1 MTAAGAQ
8 TSRPRRWLKPIGLLI
23 AFALLA
29 VLVLMPVDLFLPGRV
44 ALAVFGTA
52 VILWA
57 TTRLDAAW
65 IALAG
70 AVALVL
76 FGAVGQRDVTGMLG
90 DDIIWLM
97 IGAFVIGT
105 AFETSGLAARLTGA
119 VAARARTTGQL
130 FWLTTLAL
138 IPLTFLIPSTSGR
151 AAATLPA
158 LNAFFGADRGAE
170 AERGR
175 RAFAI
180 LIPTIILVATTAA
193 LTGAGSHLLAEDLLY
208 QRIGERFGFAQW
220 ALWGLPF
227 ALAVSLASCWVV
239 LRLFLSRDERATAV
253 PRSSLGQG
261 PMTPAEWKTLA
272 IAAITFGLWFT
283 TAWHGYRIASVA
295 VLAMIVLTAPVIGV
309 LKFKAAMKAVNWSL
323 VVFVGA
329 ALLLGQALINTQAA
343 GWLVGGLFD
352 ITNLDTIRGGDAP
365 AIVVVAAIA
374 LISLASHL
382 FMTSHVARMAALGP
396 PFILM
401 AQTAEL
407 NPVAV
412 LFIATAGMNYC
423 LTLPVCS
430 KALLLF
436 QDVDGVTFRPRD
448 LMRLSAVLMPV
459 HLVLMIVFY
468 FGWWKWTGLALTAG

>member
-1 MTAAGAQ
+1 MTSAGAQ
-8 TSRPRRWLKPIGLLI
+8 TAGSRRWIRPVSLAL

-29 VLVLMPVDLFLPGRV
+29 ALVLLPEDLFQPGRV

-57 TTRLDAAW
+57 TTKLDASW
-65 IALAG
+65 VALAG

-76 FGAVGQRDVTGMLG
+76 FGAAGQRDVTGMLG

-97 IGAFVIGT
+97 IGAFVIGA

-158 LNAFFGADRGAE
+158 LNAFFGSERGSG

-227 ALAVSLASCWVV
+227 ALAASLASCWVV
-239 LRLFLSRDERATAV
+239 LRLFLDGDERAAPV
-253 PRSSLGQG
+253 PQTSLGRG

-272 IAAITFGLWFT
+272 IAAVTFGLWFT
-283 TAWHGYRIASVA
+283 TGWHGYRIASVA
-295 VLAMIVLTAPVIGV
+295 ILAMIVLTAPWVGV

-323 VVFVGA
+323 VLFVGA
-329 ALLLGQALINTQAA
+329 ALVLGQALINTQAA
-343 GWLVGGLFD
+343 GWLVGSLFD
-352 ITNLDTIRGGDAP
+352 ITNLDTIRGGNAP

-374 LISLASHL
+374 VISLASHL
-382 FMTSHVARMAALGP
+382 FMTSHVARTAALGP

-401 AQTAEL
+401 SQTAEL

-448 LMRLSAVLMPV
+448 LMRLSAVLTPV
-459 HLVLMIVFY
+459 HLVLMVVFY
-468 FGWWKWTGLALTAG
+468 FGWWQWTGLSLTL

>member
-1 MTAAGAQ
+1 MAIAF
-8 TSRPRRWLKPIGLLI
+8 GLL
-23 AFALLA
+23 AA
-29 VLVLMPVDLFLPGRV
+29 LVLLPVELFQPGRV
-44 ALAVFGTA
+44 AVAVFGTA

-57 TTRLDAAW
+57 STKLDASW
-65 IALAG
+65 IAIAG

-76 FGAVGQRDVTGMLG
+76 FGAADESDLTQMLA

-97 IGAFVIGT
+97 IGAFVIGA
-105 AFETSGLAARLTGA
+105 AFESSGLASRLTGA
-119 VAARARTTGQL
+119 VAARARTTGGL

-158 LNAFFGADRGAE
+158 LNVFFGKDRGPE
-170 AERGR
+170 GERGR

-208 QRIGERFGFAQW
+208 QRVGERVGFARW

-227 ALAVSLASCWVV
+227 ALAASLASCWVV
-239 LRLFLSRDERATAV
+239 LRLFLNRDERAAAL
-253 PRSSLGQG
+253 PQASLGQG
-261 PMTPAEWKTLA
+261 SLKPAEWKTLV
-272 IAAITFGLWFT
+272 IAAATFALWFT
-283 TAWHGYRIASVA
+283 TSWHGYRIASVA
-295 VLAMIVLTAPVIGV
+295 ILAMIVLTAPRLGV
-309 LKFKAAMKAVNWSL
+309 MKFKAAMKAVNWSL

-329 ALLLGQALINTQAA
+329 ALVLGQALINTQAA
-343 GWLVGGLFD
+343 GWLVGSLFE
-352 ITNLDTIRGGDAP
+352 ITQLDTVRGSNAP

-374 LISLASHL
+374 LISLMSHL

-448 LMRLSAVLMPV
+448 LLRLSAVLTPV
-459 HLVLMIVFY
+459 HLVLMVVFY
-468 FGWWKWTGLALTAG
+468 FGWWQPTGLSLTI

>member
-1 MTAAGAQ
+1 MKSEGARRLIKPVGMAA
-8 TSRPRRWLKPIGLLI
+8 

-29 VLVLMPVDLFLPGRV
+29 ALVLLPEDLFQPGRV
-44 ALAVFGTA
+44 ALGVFGTA

-57 TTRLDAAW
+57 GTRMDASW
-65 IALAG
+65 VALAG

-76 FGAVGQRDVTGMLG
+76 LGAADEGDVTGMLA

-97 IGAFVIGT
+97 IGAFVIGA
-105 AFETSGLAARLTGA
+105 AFEQSGLAARLTGA

-158 LNAFFGADRGAE
+158 LNAFFGVERGQGG
-170 AERGR
+170 ERGR
-175 RAFAI
+175 RAYAI

-208 QRIGERFGFAQW
+208 QRLGERFGFAQW

-227 ALAVSLASCWVV
+227 ALAASLVSCWVV
-239 LRLFLSRDERATAV
+239 LRLFLNGPERAAPV
-253 PRSSLGQG
+253 PPAALGQG
-261 PMTPAEWKTLA
+261 PMSAAEWRTLI
-272 IAAITFGLWFT
+272 IAGITFGLWFST
-283 TAWHGYRIASVA
+283 PWHGYRIAGVA
-295 VLAMIVLTAPVIGV
+295 VLAMVVLTAPWIGV

-323 VVFVGA
+323 VLFVGA
-329 ALLLGQALINTQAA
+329 ALVLGQALINTQAA
-343 GWLVGGLFD
+343 GWLVGSLFD
-352 ITNLDTIRGGDAP
+352 LTNLDAIRGGNAP
-365 AIVVVAAIA
+365 AIVVILAIA
-374 LISLASHL
+374 VISLASHL
-382 FMTSHVARMAALGP
+382 FMTSHVARTAALGP

-430 KALLLF
+430 KALLMF

-448 LMRLSAVLMPV
+448 LLRLSAVLTPV
-459 HLVLMIVFY
+459 HLGLIVVFY
-468 FGWWKWTGLALTAG
+468 FGWWQWTGLSLVW

>member
-1 MTAAGAQ
+1 MTRDAA
-8 TSRPRRWLKPIGLLI
+8 TRLIKPVGMGL
-23 AFALLA
+23 AAVLLA
-29 VLVLMPVDLFLPGRV
+29 CLVVLPEELFQPGRV

-57 TTRLDAAW
+57 GTKLDASW
-65 IALAG
+65 VALAG

-76 FGAVGQRDVTGMLG
+76 LGAAGQGDVTGMLG
-90 DDIIWLM
+90 HDIIWLM
-97 IGAFVIGT
+97 IGAFVIGG
-105 AFETSGLAARLTGA
+105 AFESTGLAARLTGA

-158 LNAFFGADRGAE
+158 LNAFFGAERGEGA
-170 AERGR
+170 ARGR

-208 QRIGERFGFAQW
+208 ERTGSRFGFARW
-220 ALWGLPF
+220 VVWGLPF
-227 ALAVSLASCWVV
+227 ALVASLISCWVV
-239 LRLFLSRDERATAV
+239 LRLFLKRDERAAAV
-253 PRSSLGQG
+253 PIATLGRG
-261 PMTPAEWKTLA
+261 PTSVAEWKTLA
-272 IAAITFGLWFT
+272 IAAVTFGLWFT
-283 TAWHGYRIASVA
+283 TPWHGYRIASVA
-295 VLAMIVLTAPVIGV
+295 VLAMVVLTAPWIGV
-309 LKFKAAMKAVNWSL
+309 LKFKAAMKGVNWSL
-323 VVFVGA
+323 VLFVGA
-329 ALLLGQALINTQAA
+329 ALILGQALINTQAA

-352 ITNLDTIRGGDAP
+352 LTGLDAVQGSNTPEILVIA
-365 AIVVVAAIA
+365 AVAAI
-374 LISLASHL
+374 SLTSHL

-401 AQTAEL
+401 AQVAEL

-430 KALLLF
+430 KALLMF
-436 QDVDGVTFRPRD
+436 QDVDGATFRPRD
-448 LMRLSAVLMPV
+448 LLRLSAVLTPV
-459 HLVLMIVFY
+459 HLVLMVAFY
-468 FGWWKWTGLALTAG
+468 FGWWKWTGLSLAW

>member
-1 MTAAGAQ
+1 MTKAGAKTAGPRGWIKPVGM
-8 TSRPRRWLKPIGLLI
+8 TS

-29 VLVLMPVDLFLPGRV
+29 ALVLLPADLFQPGRV
-44 ALAVFGTA
+44 AMAVFGTA
-52 VILWA
+52 VILW
-57 TTRLDAAW
+57 TTTKLDASW

-76 FGAVGQRDVTGMLG
+76 FGAADESDLTEMLA
-90 DDIIWLM
+90 DDIIWMM
-97 IGAFVIGT
+97 IGAFVIG
-105 AFETSGLAARLTGA
+105 ASFESSGLAARLTGA
-119 VAARARTTGQL
+119 VATRARTTGEL

-158 LNAFFGADRGAE
+158 LNAFFGTDRGKE

-208 QRIGERFGFAQW
+208 QRVGERFGFAKW

-227 ALAVSLASCWVV
+227 AFAASLASCWVV
-239 LRLFLSRDERATAV
+239 LRLFLNPDERAAAI
-253 PRSSLGQG
+253 PQASLGRG
-261 PMTPAEWKTLA
+261 PMTPIEWKTLV
-272 IAAITFGLWFT
+272 IAAVTFGLWFT
-283 TAWHGYRIASVA
+283 TSWHGYRIASVA
-295 VLAMIVLTAPVIGV
+295 ILAMIVLTAPWVGV
-309 LKFKAAMKAVNWSL
+309 MKFKAAMKAVNWSL
-323 VVFVGA
+323 VMFVGA
-329 ALLLGQALINTQAA
+329 ALVLGQALINTQAA
-343 GWLVGGLFD
+343 GWLVGSLFD
-352 ITNLDTIRGGDAP
+352 ITKLGAIREGNAPTIL
-365 AIVVVAAIA
+365 VVGAIA
-374 LISLASHL
+374 MISLASHL
-382 FMTSHVARMAALGP
+382 FMTSHVARTAALGP

-436 QDVDGVTFRPRD
+436 QDVDGVTFRPGD
-448 LMRLSAVLMPV
+448 LLRLSAVLTPV

-468 FGWWKWTGLALTAG
+468 FGWWQPTGLSLTL

>member
-1 MTAAGAQ
+1 MITAGRQTADVMRWVKPAGV
-8 TSRPRRWLKPIGLLI
+8 LM

-29 VLVLMPVDLFLPGRV
+29 ALVLVPVDLFQPGRV

-57 TTRLDAAW
+57 STRLDAAW

-70 AVALVL
+70 AATLVI
-76 FGAVGQRDVTGMLG
+76 FGAADQRDVTGLLG

-97 IGAFVIGT
+97 IGAFVIGA

-158 LNAFFGADRGAE
+158 LNAFFAVESGPG

-227 ALAVSLASCWVV
+227 ALAASLASCWVI
-239 LRLFLSRDERATAV
+239 LRLFLRPDERAAHITQTAR
-253 PRSSLGQG
+253 PQGSLS
-261 PMTPAEWKTLA
+261 ADEWKTLI
-272 IAAITFGLWFT
+272 IAAVTFSLWFT
-283 TAWHGYRIASVA
+283 TSLHGYRIASVA
-295 VLAMIVLTAPVIGV
+295 VLSLIVLTAPWVGV

-323 VVFVGA
+323 VLFVGA
-329 ALLLGQALINTQAA
+329 ALVLGQALINTQAA
-343 GWLVGGLFD
+343 GWLIGSLFD
-352 ITNLDTIRGGDAP
+352 IANLDSLSGENAP
-365 AIVVVAAIA
+365 AMAIVIAIA
-374 LISLASHL
+374 VISLASHL
-382 FMTSHVARMAALGP
+382 FMTSHVARTAALGP

-401 AQTAEL
+401 AQTADL

-436 QDVDGVTFRPRD
+436 QEVDGVTFRPRD
-448 LMRLSAVLMPV
+448 LMKLSAILTPV
-459 HLVLMIVFY
+459 HLVLMVVFY
-468 FGWWKWTGLALTAG
+468 FGWWQWTGLSLAG

>member
-1 MTAAGAQ
+1 MTLTHETKGRR
-8 TSRPRRWLKPIGLLI
+8 RPWIRLLGLLS
-23 AFALLA
+23 AFALLTA
-29 VLVLMPVDLFLPGRV
+29 LVVLPAELFQPGRV

-57 TTRLDAAW
+57 TTKIEAAW

-70 AVALVL
+70 AVVLVL
-76 FGAVGQRDVTGMLG
+76 FGAADQRDVTGMLA

-97 IGAFVIGT
+97 LGAFVIGA
-105 AFETSGLAARLTGA
+105 AFESSGLAARLTAA
-119 VAARARTTGQL
+119 VASRARTTGQL

-158 LNAFFGADRGAE
+158 LNGFFGVERGQA

-175 RAFAI
+175 RAYAI

-227 ALAVSLASCWVV
+227 ALAASLASCWVV
-239 LRLFLSRDERATAV
+239 LRLFLNGPERAAPV
-253 PRSSLGQG
+253 PLLARSDAAMSR
-261 PMTPAEWKTLA
+261 AEWTTLA
-272 IAAITFGLWFT
+272 IAAVTFGLWFT
-283 TAWHGYRIASVA
+283 TQWHGYRIASVA
-295 VLAMIVLTAPVIGV
+295 VVAMIALTAPRLGV
-309 LKFKAAMKAVNWSL
+309 LKFKAAMRAVNWSL
-323 VVFVGA
+323 VLFVGA
-329 ALLLGQALINTQAA
+329 ALVLGQALINTQAA
-343 GWLVGGLFD
+343 GWLVGALFD
-352 ITNLDTIRGGDAP
+352 IANLDTIRGGSAP
-365 AIVVVAAIA
+365 EIAVIAAIA
-374 LISLASHL
+374 VISLASHL
-382 FMTSHVARMAALGP
+382 FMTSHVARTAALGP

-436 QDVDGVTFRPRD
+436 QDADGVTFRPRD
-448 LMRLSAVLMPV
+448 LMRLSAILTPV
-459 HLVLMIVFY
+459 HLLLMIVFY
-468 FGWWKWTGLALTAG
+468 FAWWKWTGLALST

>member
-1 MTAAGAQ
+1 MKAEGA
-8 TSRPRRWLKPIGLLI
+8 RRLIKPVGMAV

-29 VLVLMPVDLFLPGRV
+29 ALVLLPEGLFQPGRV

-57 TTRLDAAW
+57 ATKLDASW
-65 IALAG
+65 VALAG

-76 FGAVGQRDVTGMLG
+76 LGAAGQRDVTGMLG

-97 IGAFVIGT
+97 IGAFVIGA
-105 AFETSGLAARLTGA
+105 AFEQSGLAARLTGA

-158 LNAFFGADRGAE
+158 LNAFFGVERGQG

-208 QRIGERFGFAQW
+208 QRVGERFGFVDW
-220 ALWGLPF
+220 AIWGLPF
-227 ALAVSLASCWVV
+227 ALVASLLSCWVV
-239 LRLFLSRDERATAV
+239 LRMFLTGEERAAPV
-253 PRSSLGQG
+253 PPASLGRG
-261 PMTPAEWKTLA
+261 PLSAAEWKTLA
-272 IAAITFGLWFT
+272 IAAVTFALWFT

-295 VLAMIVLTAPVIGV
+295 VLAMVVLTAPWIGV

-323 VVFVGA
+323 VLFVGA
-329 ALLLGQALINTQAA
+329 ALVLGQALINTQAA
-343 GWLVGGLFD
+343 GWLVGSLFD
-352 ITNLDTIRGGDAP
+352 LTNLDTIRGGNAP
-365 AIVVVAAIA
+365 AILVILAIA
-374 LISLASHL
+374 VISLASHL
-382 FMTSHVARMAALGP
+382 FMTSHVARTAALGP

-430 KALLLF
+430 KALLMF

-448 LMRLSAVLMPV
+448 LLRLSAVLTPV
-459 HLVLMIVFY
+459 HLGLMVVFY
-468 FGWWKWTGLALTAG
+468 FGWWQWTGLSLIW

>member
-1 MTAAGAQ
+1 MTSAGAQ
-8 TSRPRRWLKPIGLLI
+8 TARSGRWIRPVGLAL
-23 AFALLA
+23 AFAVLA
-29 VLVLMPVDLFLPGRV
+29 ALVLLPEDLFQPGRV

-57 TTRLDAAW
+57 TTKLDASW

-76 FGAVGQRDVTGMLG
+76 FGAAGQRDVTGMLG

-97 IGAFVIGT
+97 IGAFVIGA

-158 LNAFFGADRGAE
+158 LNAFFGAERGAG

-227 ALAVSLASCWVV
+227 ALAASLASCWVV
-239 LRLFLSRDERATAV
+239 LRLFLDGDERAAPV
-253 PRSSLGQG
+253 PQASLGRG

-272 IAAITFGLWFT
+272 IAAVTFGLWFT
-283 TAWHGYRIASVA
+283 TSWHGYRIASVA
-295 VLAMIVLTAPVIGV
+295 ILAMIVLTAPWVGV

-323 VVFVGA
+323 VLFVGA
-329 ALLLGQALINTQAA
+329 ALVLGQALINTQAA
-343 GWLVGGLFD
+343 GWLVGSLFD
-352 ITNLDTIRGGDAP
+352 ITSLDTIRGGNAP

-374 LISLASHL
+374 VISLASHL
-382 FMTSHVARMAALGP
+382 FMTSHVARTAALGP

-448 LMRLSAVLMPV
+448 LMRLSAVLTPV
-459 HLVLMIVFY
+459 HLVLMVVFY
-468 FGWWKWTGLALTAG
+468 FGWWQWTGLSLTL

>member
-1 MTAAGAQ
+1 MTTSGVQ
-8 TSRPRRWLKPIGLLI
+8 TEGRRRWTKPAGLIL

-29 VLVLMPVDLFLPGRV
+29 ALVVLPADLFQPARV

-57 TTRLDAAW
+57 STRLDAAW

-76 FGAVGQRDVTGMLG
+76 FGAAGQRDVTGLLG

-97 IGAFVIGT
+97 IGAFVIGA

-119 VAARARTTGQL
+119 VAVRARTTGQL

-138 IPLTFLIPSTSGR
+138 IPVTFLIPSTSGR

-158 LNAFFGADRGAE
+158 LNAFFGVERGA
-170 AERGR
+170 AAQRGR

-208 QRIGERFGFAQW
+208 QRIGERFGFARW
-220 ALWGLPF
+220 VLWGLPF
-227 ALAVSLASCWVV
+227 ALAASLASCWVV
-239 LRLFLSRDERATAV
+239 LRLFLNRDERAVAV
-253 PRSSLGQG
+253 PQAALGRG
-261 PMTPAEWKTLA
+261 PMTPLEWRTLA
-272 IAAITFGLWFT
+272 IAAVTFGLWFT
-283 TAWHGYRIASVA
+283 TPLHGYRIASVA
-295 VLAMIVLTAPVIGV
+295 ILALVVLTAPSIGV
-309 LKFKAAMKAVNWSL
+309 MKFKTAMKAVNWSL
-323 VVFVGA
+323 VMFVGA

-343 GWLVGGLFD
+343 GWLVGSLFD
-352 ITNLDTIRGGDAP
+352 ITGLGTPGEGRAP
-365 AIVVVAAIA
+365 TLVVVAAIA
-374 LISLASHL
+374 VISLASHL
-382 FMTSHVARMAALGP
+382 FMTSHVARTAALGP

-401 AQTAEL
+401 AQTADL

-412 LFIATAGMNYC
+412 LFIATAGMNFC
-423 LTLPVCS
+423 LSLPVCS

-459 HLVLMIVFY
+459 HLVLIVVFY
-468 FGWWKWTGLALTAG
+468 FGWWQWTGLSLTK